1 MHRGVLA
8 VPLRAPLSQVAETM
22 AKHHVHCVVALG
34 ETADKGS
41 SRVWG
46 LVGDL
51 ELTRIACTEGL
62 QGRTAAAA
70 PRPSSSPSCPRTRC
84 TTRPS

>member
-34 ETADKGS
+34 ETAEKGPAASGGS
-41 SRVWG
+41 SA
-46 LVGDL
+46 
-51 ELTRIACTEGL
+51 T
-62 QGRTAAAA
+62 
-70 PRPSSSPSCPRTRC
+70 SN
-84 TTRPS
+84 